1 MSNTMLNSRGC
12 RRGSC
17 AIKITGLNGLAKSFR
32 TGRPPQPSGSDTPSD
47 SHPSGRRIKLSARQR
62 RWPSLLVT
70 NRMADRKMADRKMAD
85 RKMADRK
92 MADRKM
98 ADRKMADRK
107 MADRKIKT
115 FRTLF
120 LFFCQP

>member
-1 MSNTMLNSRGC
+1 MLNSRGC
-12 RRGSC
+12 RQGSC

-32 TGRPPQPSGSDTPSD
+32 TGRPPRPNGSDTPSD
-47 SHPSGRRIKLSARQR
+47 SRPSGRRIKLSARQR
-62 RWPSLLVT
+62 RWPSLLVI
-70 NRMADRKMADRKMAD
+70 NRTADRKMAD

-115 FRTLF
+115 FRILF
-120 LFFCQP
+120 LFFCQPFFCQP